1 MKHLK
6 KVLALLCVF
15 ALLLGIVPAVSAA
28 DLGEF
33 TILSTTDMH
42 GRCWDTN
49 ILNDTAATNTLL
61 QAATAVKG
69 IRAAKENVILL
80 DNGDTY
86 QGTPVSTYQL
96 SLQKQGLI
104 DLPNPMALAMKEMA
118 YDAATVGNHEFNYD
132 WETMDAVRA
141 YLADATQGN
150 AVASLCANLYYD
162 GTDGVH
168 TAGENVCIPYMIK
181 EITAGEETY
190 KIAIIGFENTDCPRW
205 DVPDN
210 YPGMVFTHPDNTT
223 GAMAWEA
230 QRYLEQVQEYDP
242 DFIIVA
248 YHSGL
253 GDGAAPE
260 DIVFG
265 KNSENQ
271 ILSMIKNTEGID
283 MVIAGHDHSSGYS
296 GSTYK
301 DQGGNDVIV
310 VNGAGNNLTC
320 TTFGIDASGSIYLKK
335 HEDLPLKNYAA
346 DTALKEQIK
355 PYAELASKYVNQV
368 CGTILPGTW
377 SKSTN
382 FYLQQTDT
390 MDFVNRA
397 QIAQGTIHLAEK
409 YDTEEKVAA
418 LFDATGLDHLSVD
431 VSSSSVVVSGNYTV
445 QPGTMSMKDIYRLY
459 KYDNTLYLVPLT
471 GAQIKE
477 IMEFNAS
484 ERLAVSTASGT
495 PVYSCIGDSFTNP
508 VFYGLD
514 FKYDMAQ
521 EKGSRVVDL
530 KFADGRAFEMDK
542 TYIMAINNYHLG
554 NGPFAAYSTDDAIW
568 SQTDDLGGGVV
579 QDLIAA
585 FLKAETEAKGGV
597 SPAPSK
603 WELTYTGEIESGVAT
618 GDYILNQVTSAEDL
632 YEGGMAAIY
641 HIAGTQTLSS
651 NASDNKLAPCTDVTL
666 GEGKLGTS
674 DWSSLFEIRFPEE
687 NENGYFY
694 LYSWNDGGYVTS
706 GATGNSLGITE
717 DYNEYSLW
725 ELIPTDNE
733 GQFYIR
739 NVNAAHN
746 GNKNQHLEVYN
757 GVFTT
762 YGLNSGGDAYLMSM
776 YIEPK
781 VEGEFVL
788 TEAASAADLYE
799 GCNVV
804 IYHPAS
810 EQVLTNIASGSRMA
824 PASDFTIGWT
834 ELGTDNAS
842 AVFTYTATEEGYFM
856 LTDAEGRYLTSGATG
871 NSLSMTEEANDYSLW
886 EIEWLENEGEVYIR
900 NVNASYNNG
909 PKDQYLEY
917 YNNKFTTYGLKSGG
931 AAYVMRLY
939 SAPKGGSQPCL
950 HENYELLGARD
961 PACTENGYTG
971 DFVCTDCGALL
982 SEGEVIPATG
992 HSGGTATCHTLA
1004 TCDVCGEEHGEY
1016 DPDNHEGDTE
1026 LHNYRA
1032 PTCHED
1038 GFSGDLWCT
1047 GCGEYIS
1054 FGEGIPANSENCPSK
1069 QFTDLT
1075 SEWYHEGVDFVIREG
1090 IMKGTSDTHFQ
1101 PRANMTRAQMAMVL
1115 YRMAG
1120 EPSVEGLEN
1129 PFTDVKET
1137 SWYADAVLW
1146 AYDQGI
1152 TTGATA
1158 TTFDPQGLITRQ
1170 QFVTMLYRAED
1181 PDAIEEDHLAGFED
1195 KDTISSW
1202 AVDAMNWA
1210 VAKGIIEGMTETK
1223 LAPKAS
1229 AQRAQIALMIY
1240 RFAENVVNA

>member
-6 KVLALLCVF
+6 KILALLCVF
-15 ALLLGIVPAVSAA
+15 ALLLGLVPAVSAA

-49 ILNDTAATNTLL
+49 ILNDTGANNTLL
-61 QAATAVKG
+61 HASTAVKQ
-69 IRAAKENVILL
+69 IRAQKQNVILL

-96 SLQKQGLI
+96 SLQKQGLT
-104 DLPNPMALAMKEMA
+104 DLPNPMALAMKEMD
-118 YDAATVGNHEFNYD
+118 YDAATIGNHEFNYD
-132 WETMDAVRA
+132 WETMDAVRD
-141 YLADATQGN
+141 YLADEAKGN
-150 AVASLCANLYYD
+150 SVASLCANLYYD

-168 TAGENVCIPYMIK
+168 AAGENVFPAYMIR
-181 EITAGEETY
+181 EYTFGEETY
-190 KIAIIGFENTDCPRW
+190 KIAVIGFENTDCPRW

-210 YPGMVFTHPDNTT
+210 YPGMVFTHPDNAT
-223 GAMAWEA
+223 GSMAWEA
-230 QRYLEQVQEYDP
+230 QRYLEQVKAEGA
-242 DFIIVA
+242 DFIVVA

-346 DTALKEQIK
+346 DAALKEKIK
-355 PYAELASKYVNQV
+355 PYAELASEYVNQV

-397 QIAQGTIHLAEK
+397 QIAQGTVHLAEK

-431 VSSSSVVVSGNYTV
+431 VSASSVVVSGNYTV

-477 IMEFNAS
+477 IMEFTAS

-495 PVYSCIGDSFTNP
+495 PVYSVIIDSFTCP

-521 EKGSRVVDL
+521 DAGSRVVDL

-554 NGPFAAYSTDDAIW
+554 NGPFAGYTTTDAIW
-568 SQTDDLGGGVV
+568 SQTDDMGGGVV
-579 QDLIAA
+579 QDLIAE

-603 WELTYTGEIESGVAT
+603 WALTYSKEIESGVAT

-651 NASDNKLAPCTDVTL
+651 KASGNKLTPCLDVTL

-694 LYSWNDGGYVTS
+694 LYSWNEGGYVTS
-706 GATGNSLGITE
+706 GATGNSLTITE
-717 DYNEYSLW
+717 EYSEYSLW
-725 ELIPTDNE
+725 ELVATENE

-762 YGLNSGGDAYLMSM
+762 YGLNAGGDAYLMSM

-781 VEGEFVL
+781 VEGEYIL
-788 TEAASAADLYE
+788 TEVASPANLYDN
-799 GCNVV
+799 GNFVV
-804 IYHPAS
+804 YHPAS
-810 EQVLTNIASGSRMA
+810 NQVLTSNASGNKLA

-834 ELGTDNAS
+834 ELGTNNAS
-842 AVFTYTATEEGYFM
+842 AIFTYTATEEGYFM
-856 LTDAEGRYLTSGATG
+856 LTDIEGRYLTSGPTG

-886 EIEWLENEGEVYIR
+886 EIEWLENEGDMYIR
-900 NVNASYNNG
+900 NVNAAYNGN
-909 PKDQYLEY
+909 KNQYLEY
-917 YNNKFTTYGLKSGG
+917 YRNNFTTYGIGADTSAFLMRVYTAIKESPCEHLETEWVGG
-931 AAYVMRLY
+931 Y
-939 SAPKGGSQPCL
+939 
-950 HENYELLGARD
+950 D
-961 PACTENGYTG
+961 PTCTEDGHTG
-971 DFVCTDCGALL
+971 NLVCTLCFAVLDA
-982 SEGEVIPATG
+982 GEPIPATG

-1004 TCDVCGEEHGEY
+1004 ECGVCGEEYGEY
-1016 DPDNHEGDTE
+1016 DPDNHEGETE

-1054 FGEGIPANSENCPSK
+1054 FGEGIPANSDNCPSK

-1075 SEWYHEGVDFVIREG
+1075 SEWYHEGVDFVIRTG
-1090 IMKGTSDTHFQ
+1090 IMNGVKETEFQ

-1120 EPSVEGLEN
+1120 SPEVEGVEN
-1129 PFTDVKET
+1129 PFTDVKLT

-1158 TTFDPQGLITRQ
+1158 TTFNPQGMITRE

-1181 PDAIEEDHLAGFED
+1181 REAIEEDHLADFED
-1195 KDTISSW
+1195 KTAISSW
-1202 AVDAMNWA
+1202 AVEAMNWA
-1210 VAKGIIEGMTETK
+1210 VSKGIIEGVTETK
-1223 LAPKAS
+1223 LAPRAT
-1229 AQRAQIALMIY
+1229 AQRAQIALMIF
-1240 RFAENVVNA
+1240 RFAKNASSAQ